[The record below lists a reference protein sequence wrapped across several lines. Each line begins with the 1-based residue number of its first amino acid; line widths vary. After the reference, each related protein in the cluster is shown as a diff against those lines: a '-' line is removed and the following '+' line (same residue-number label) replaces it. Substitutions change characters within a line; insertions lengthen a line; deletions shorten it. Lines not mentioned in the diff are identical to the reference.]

1 MLAPVPLA
9 PYPSLHTKNRAP
21 ARPHEEIPM
30 QETTIEKLP
39 RKTRELFEKSMA
51 ALERGNTAYA
61 LDMLK
66 QVITVEPNFLLAR
79 KNLRIAQTKLALA
92 KKPTATTHQLSS
104 IKGCFTLM
112 GGQGKLAKDPK
123 AALAAAEKLMDLD
136 PLNISFLKFYD
147 AAARAADLLPASIQ
161 TLEVVKPYFVKDV
174 AFLRLLAKAYMDA
187 NQPGGARDCY
197 ATVVQLRP
205 GDQQAIK
212 DLKDAAAVATI
223 KTGNWDD
230 TKSDYRKKLKDQKLA
245 QQLEQ
250 EHKSVQGSSDTE
262 ALIKAR
268 LKDIEREPQNM
279 NFRRALADLYVNAKR
294 YDEALAALDDA
305 IKAAG
310 RPDPQIERQAS
321 AIKVK
326 KFDAAIEAARAAG
339 DSATADATQ
348 RERDDFVFSDARE
361 MVKRYPNDLQ
371 FRYELGYQYYLREM
385 DNDAIEEFQLAQRNP
400 QRRTRA
406 LYYLSLCF
414 SRKGQPDIAFEQ
426 LKKAASELTIMDETK
441 KDIVYQ
447 MGLLA
452 DEMDRPDEALGY
464 YKQIYESDIKYK
476 DIQSRIEAAY
486 AKKRASSAPSA

>member
-1 MLAPVPLA
+1 
-9 PYPSLHTKNRAP
+9 
-21 ARPHEEIPM
+21 M

-279 NFRRALADLYVNAKR
+279 NFRRALADLYVRATR
-294 YDEALAALDDA
+294 YDDALQALDDA
-305 IKAAG
+305 TKAAG
-310 RPDPQIERQAS
+310 RSDPQIERTAS
-321 AIKVK
+321 SIRVK
-326 KFDAAIEAARAAG
+326 KYDALIADARAKGDEAAAA
-339 DSATADATQ
+339 ATEKEKAD
-348 RERDDFVFSDARE
+348 FIYSDAVE

-371 FRYELGYQYYLREM
+371 FRYELGCQYYLRGMYNEG
-385 DNDAIEEFQLAQRNP
+385 IEEFQLAQRNP

-406 LYYLSLCF
+406 LYYLGLCF
-414 SRKGQPDIAFEQ
+414 KAKGLRDMAFEQ
-426 LKKAASELTIMDETK
+426 LKKAASEITLMDEIK
-441 KDIVYQ
+441 KDVTYE
-447 MGLLA
+447 MGILA
-452 DEMDRPDEALGY
+452 DEMGRKDEAIDY
-464 YKQIYESDIKYK
+464 FKKIYEVDIKYR
-476 DIQSRIEAAY
+476 DVAQRIEASYTKGA
-486 AKKRASSAPSA
+486 